1 MRKRKNRNAAKKRRL
16 RGFWLTLIVIFIAIL
31 SIGIIPSK
39 GSSLKQKKE
48 DYNKPNHKK
57 IEITGYEEK
66 EIPLGNKRPP
76 KKVNKTKVTNKD
88 NKVKGG
94 DKASD
99 SKKSKKKS
107 TYREYFKDSV
117 FLGDSITECLSY
129 YGIIKDSRVV
139 SHKGMTI
146 KKAYKRID
154 DVAKMK
160 PKKVFILFGMNDMLM
175 GMKGEEFSH
184 NYSLLIKKIR
194 ERLPKSEIY
203 VQSVLPVEERIEKQ
217 KPLMSSARV
226 KEFNNAIIEMA
237 KKEGV
242 NCLNISSVLDKTDEN
257 LHEPDGIHYK
267 YKFYELWLDYIME
280 YLNKN

>member
-1 MRKRKNRNAAKKRRL
+1 MRGRKIRNAAKKNKL
-16 RGFWLTLIVIFIAIL
+16 KGFSIALAVIFITIL
-31 SIGIIPSK
+31 SIVIIPSK
-39 GSSLKQKKE
+39 GSSFKQKKE
-48 DYNKPNHKK
+48 DYNKPNREK
-57 IEITGYEEK
+57 IEITAYEEK

-76 KKVNKTKVTNKD
+76 RKVNKAEATNKN
-88 NKVKGG
+88 NKVKEG
-94 DKASD
+94 DKALS
-99 SKKSKKKS
+99 SKKTKKKS

-129 YGIIKDSRVV
+129 YELIKDARVV

-154 DVAKMK
+154 DVVKMK

-175 GMKGEEFSH
+175 GMTGEEFSH
-184 NYSLLIKKIR
+184 SYSLLIKKIR
-194 ERLPKSEIY
+194 ERLPGSEIY
-203 VQSVLPVEERIEKQ
+203 IQSVLPVEERIEEQ
-217 KPLMSSARV
+217 RPLMSSIRV

-237 KKEGV
+237 KKEKV
-242 NCLNISSVLDKTDEN
+242 NCLNISSVLDKTKEN